1 MGLPDACKRCEIK
14 NIGASSMPS
23 GVELFTLE
31 YNQKDDIMIGH
42 VQIAKIDR
50 AEADAIYN
58 HYVGR
63 VNEYPNYR
71 DFILD
76 VWKVESV
83 TDPAIGVLMKGLELM
98 KKGSSLAVLLMTEA
112 LLQDIMLR
120 HPEMFDFYA
129 VFHTLDDAVAYIHKR
144 RAESK

>member
-1 MGLPDACKRCEIK
+1 
-14 NIGASSMPS
+14 MP
-23 GVELFTLE
+23 GGKELFVLE
-31 YNQKDDIMIGH
+31 YNQKDDIMVGR
-42 VQIAKIDR
+42 VECVNVDR
-50 AEADAIYN
+50 AEADAIYDQ
-58 HYVGR
+58 YVGR
-63 VNEYPNYR
+63 VKEYPNYR

-76 VWKVESV
+76 VQKIESV

-98 KKGSSLAVLLMTEA
+98 KKGSSYAILLMTEA

-144 RAESK
+144 RAEGK

>member
-1 MGLPDACKRCEIK
+1 
-14 NIGASSMPS
+14 MPS
-23 GVELFTLE
+23 GADLFVLE
-31 YNQKDDIMIGH
+31 YNQKDDIMVGK
-42 VQIAKIDR
+42 VQCAKVDR

-58 HYVGR
+58 HYVGK
-63 VNEYPNYR
+63 VSEYPNYR

-76 VWKVESV
+76 VREIENV

-98 KKGSSLAVLLMTEA
+98 KKGSSYAILLMTEA

-129 VFHTLDDAVAYIHKR
+129 VFHTLDDAVAFIHKR
-144 RAESK
+144 RAEGK

>member
-1 MGLPDACKRCEIK
+1 
-14 NIGASSMPS
+14 MP
-23 GVELFTLE
+23 GGEDLFVLE
-31 YNQKDDIMIGH
+31 YNQKDDIMIGR
-42 VQIAKIDR
+42 VQCAKVER

-63 VNEYPNYR
+63 VHEFPNYR

-76 VWKVESV
+76 VRKIESV
-83 TDPAIGVLMKGLELM
+83 SDPAIGVLMKGLDLM
-98 KKGSSLAVLLMTEA
+98 KKESSLAILLMTEA

-129 VFHTLDDAVAYIHKR
+129 VFHTPEDAVAYIHKR
-144 RAESK
+144 RGEGK

>member
-1 MGLPDACKRCEIK
+1 
-14 NIGASSMPS
+14 MPS
-23 GVELFTLE
+23 GEELFILE
-31 YNQKDDIMIGH
+31 YNQKDDIMIGR
-42 VQIAKIDR
+42 VECVKVDR

-58 HYVGR
+58 HYVGK
-63 VNEYPNYR
+63 VSEYPNYR

-76 VWKVESV
+76 VRKIESV

-98 KKGSSLAVLLMTEA
+98 KKSSSYAILLMTEA

-144 RAESK
+144 RAEEK

>member
-1 MGLPDACKRCEIK
+1 
-14 NIGASSMPS
+14 MP
-23 GVELFTLE
+23 GGEDLFVLE
-31 YNQKDDIMIGH
+31 YNQKDDIMIGR
-42 VQIAKIDR
+42 VQCAKVER

-63 VNEYPNYR
+63 VHEYPDYK

-76 VWKVESV
+76 VLKVDGVS
-83 TDPAIGVLMKGLELM
+83 DSAIGVLMKGLELM
-98 KKGSSLAVLLMTEA
+98 KKGSSLAVLLMKEA

-129 VFHTLDDAVAYIHKR
+129 VFHTLEDAVAYIHKR
-144 RAESK
+144 RGGGK